1 MNDTQIKPKMQ
12 QTSKT
17 SKNLKFKKLN
27 CHPKNRTKKYSCY
40 DDNTLV
46 MFKNLWNKKYT
57 TNQIVSTDVMSIW
70 KELQQ
75 KIPSCSDEKCWS
87 DQLNVQTNAF
97 SPKSPKDWETNKWL
111 SNFDIEAVLKQ
122 YKEAYPNFEYLG
134 PSPIDFDEILGSSCV
149 EDKLCKLNI
158 ADKIKNKINKIGIS
172 INLDKHTGNG
182 THWVTL
188 FIDIEKKYIFYFDSC
203 GKKVPTEIKK
213 LMDRIEEQCKSL
225 GIKMTQYDSLN
236 MSHQSGTTECGMYS
250 LYCIINLLEGK
261 HTIKYFKTH
270 RIPDKDVERYRRVY
284 FN

>member
-1 MNDTQIKPKMQ
+1 
-12 QTSKT
+12 
-17 SKNLKFKKLN
+17 
-27 CHPKNRTKKYSCY
+27 
-40 DDNTLV
+40 

-57 TNQIVSTDVMSIW
+57 NNQIVSTNVINIW
-70 KELQQ
+70 KELQT
-75 KIPSCSDEKCWS
+75 KIPSCTDEKCWA
-87 DQLNVQTNAF
+87 DQLNVKTNAF

-122 YKEAYPNFEYLG
+122 YKEAYPNFDYLG
-134 PSPIDFDEILGSSCV
+134 PSPIDFDEILGSNCV
-149 EDKLCKLNI
+149 EDKICKLNI

-172 INLDKHTGNG
+172 INLDKHTGKG

-203 GKKVPTEIKK
+203 GRKVPAEIKK
-213 LMDRIEEQCKSL
+213 LMDRIEQQCKSL

-261 HTIKYFKTH
+261 HTIKYFKKH
-270 RIPDKDVERYRRVY
+270 RIPDKYVEELRSHY
-284 FN
+284 FNP

>member
-1 MNDTQIKPKMQ
+1 MKP
-12 QTSKT
+12 TT
-17 SKNLKFKKLN
+17 SKNQKFKKLN
-27 CHPKNRTKKYSCY
+27 CHPKNRTKKYTCY

-46 MFKNLWNKKYT
+46 MFKNLWNKKYK
-57 TNQIVSTDVMSIW
+57 NQIVSSDVMGIW

-75 KIPSCSDEKCWS
+75 KLPTCSDEKCWS
-87 DQLNVQTNAF
+87 DELNIQTNAF

-172 INLDKHTGNG
+172 INLDKHTGKG

-203 GKKVPTEIKK
+203 GRKVPTEIKK